1 MNSSDPKSRFHE
13 QTVVDESLC
22 AERGHMSACVWLSIR
37 SVCEEWFSLMIQG
50 ERRGSLKEKFIQKAD
65 HRPEL
70 WLTSSWWCYRMTL
83 FKVGQKQ
90 QIRSFRSLIN
100 QLIIFIF
107 HSDLVKAKD
116 KYPRNLLTSQDR
128 KQLFSA
134 IKKRKL
140 GGGKF
145 IFGTLGLEFFLE
157 KWLKE

>member
-22 AERGHMSACVWLSIR
+22 AERGHMSACVRLDSIL
-37 SVCEEWFSLMIQG
+37 SVCEEWCSLMIQG

-65 HRPEL
+65 RRPEL
-70 WLTSSWWCYRMTL
+70 WLTSSWWFYRMTL

-100 QLIIFIF
+100 QPIIFIF

-134 IKKRKL
+134 IKKRKR
-140 GGGKF
+140 GKIF
-145 IFGTLGLEFFLE
+145 IFGMLDLEFFLE

>member
-22 AERGHMSACVWLSIR
+22 AERGHVSACVWMSIL
-37 SVCEEWFSLMIQG
+37 SVCEEWCSLMIQG

-65 HRPEL
+65 RRPEL
-70 WLTSSWWCYRMTL
+70 WLTSSWWFYRMTL

-100 QLIIFIF
+100 QPIIFIF

-134 IKKRKL
+134 IKKRKQ
-140 GGGKF
+140 GGKSLF
-145 IFGTLGLEFFLE
+145 LGC
-157 KWLKE
+157 WT